1 MSNAVF
7 TLTEKILI
15 KGGLYQLRASIQR
28 SIAKERNVEIIRLKN
43 DDIKVIDQISDKI
56 EVL

>member
-1 MSNAVF
+1 MGNAVF

-43 DDIKVIDQISDKI
+43 EDIKVIDQISDKI